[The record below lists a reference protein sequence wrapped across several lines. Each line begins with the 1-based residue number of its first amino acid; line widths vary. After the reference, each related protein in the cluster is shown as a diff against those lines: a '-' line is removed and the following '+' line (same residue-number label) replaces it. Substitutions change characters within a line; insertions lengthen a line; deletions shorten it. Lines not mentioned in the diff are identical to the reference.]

1 MSAMRISVRMLL
13 MGMAFIALAGATA
26 TVASATPAAWTGPS
40 RIVSTGA
47 PLDWCPSASSIC
59 QDSHRYETLK
69 GSTAVTM
76 MCWIDSRTEPGFQY
90 PRWFYVKAGS
100 ATGFVKAELVTNQN
114 PSTPE
119 CTNTAKEPGVA
130 ASLWTTAPAQY
141 AKTEPSAAI
150 RGLADKLWNVDWTGG
165 GTSNGWSGNC
175 VIFADLAWYEAGV
188 PLAKIGTGN
197 ASVLWKKY
205 SLTHNDSPP
214 IGALVFWGG
223 SVGHVAV
230 SIGNGAVV
238 GTQGYSTLEPTTL
251 QSISSITSTSG
262 YPYEGWVAIP

>member
-26 TVASATPAAWTGPS
+26 TVASAMPAAWTGPS

-76 MCWIDSRTEPGFQY
+76 MCWIHSRTEPGFQY

-130 ASLWTTAPAQY
+130 ASLWTTAPGQY